1 MGRDGFQCHICG
13 SASVSVPGRIEQNS
27 DVTCA
32 KCGHVLASWAEYK
45 RRIGSVLREA
55 TPGRRPAISDPIDW

>member
-1 MGRDGFQCHICG
+1 VGRDGFQCDICG
-13 SASVSVPGRIEQNS
+13 SASVTIPGRLDQDS

-32 KCGHVLASWAEYK
+32 KCGHLLSSWDEYK

-55 TPGRRPAISDPIDW
+55 TPGRRPPISDPIDW

>member
-1 MGRDGFQCHICG
+1 M
-13 SASVSVPGRIEQNS
+13 PGRIEQNS

-45 RRIGSVLREA
+45 RRIGQVLREA
-55 TPGRRPAISDPIDW
+55 TPGRRLAISDPIDW